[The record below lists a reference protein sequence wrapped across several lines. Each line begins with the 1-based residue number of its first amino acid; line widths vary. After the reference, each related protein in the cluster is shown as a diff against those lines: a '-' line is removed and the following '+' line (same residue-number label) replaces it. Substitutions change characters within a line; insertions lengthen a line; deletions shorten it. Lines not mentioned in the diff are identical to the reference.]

1 MSEAV
6 PASLFQA
13 HLEHVCRRAGAAL
26 DRAGFDSLL
35 IPSGL
40 PPLQFSDDQPYPFKA
55 SPQFRLWV
63 PEAWPGCFVA
73 FEPGRKPQLFFH
85 QPVDYWYQ
93 PPPLPEAAWIGQ
105 FDVHIVQSPAD
116 VRGLLPGGRRRAVL
130 GPAHPDWDGLGE
142 PNPAGL
148 TAELD
153 YERAAKTP
161 YEIDCLARA
170 NRLGAGAHRAAERA
184 FRSGASE
191 FEIQLEFCSAA
202 GAREEELPYHS
213 IIAFGTNAAV
223 LHYQNLGRGRP
234 AAAASFLIDAGVA
247 VAGYSSDITR
257 TYAAVPGDFAELVT
271 ALDVT
276 QQALA
281 ALVVPGRDYADIHLE
296 AHREIAELLVKF
308 ELVQVAPEV
317 AVASGLTSVFFPH
330 GIGHL
335 LGLQVHDVGGL
346 MADAAGHQRPRP
358 AGHPYLRLTRDLAAG
373 FVVTIEPGLYF
384 IGPLLE
390 AAAAGDLGKFI
401 NWPRV
406 DALRPFGGVRIE
418 DNVVALPAGPR
429 NLTREAFAAL
439 EAGADPGML
448 QKEGSDPRGSDP

>member
-6 PASLFQA
+6 PAGLFQA
-13 HLEHVCRRAGAAL
+13 HLEHVYRRTGAAL
-26 DRAGFDSLL
+26 DRAGFDALL

-55 SPQFRLWV
+55 NPQFRLWV

-73 FEPGRKPQLFFH
+73 FEPGHKPQLFFH

-93 PPPLPEAAWIGQ
+93 PPPVPEAAWIGQ

-116 VRGLLPGGRRRAVL
+116 VRGLLPAGRRRAVL
-130 GPAHPDWDGLGE
+130 GPAHPDWDGLGD

-148 TAELD
+148 TGELD
-153 YERAAKTP
+153 YQRAAKTP
-161 YEIDCLARA
+161 YEIECLARA
-170 NRLGAGAHRAAERA
+170 NRLGARAHRAAERA

-202 GAREEELPYHS
+202 GAREEELPYNS

-257 TYAAVPGDFAELVT
+257 SYAAAPGEFADLVA

-281 ALVVPGRDYADIHLE
+281 TLVVPGRDYADIHLE
-296 AHREIAELLVKF
+296 AYRRIAELLVQF
-308 ELVQVAPEV
+308 ELVKVTTEA
-317 AVASGLTSVFFPH
+317 AVETGLTSVFFPH

-346 MADAAGHQRPRP
+346 MADATGRQRPRP
-358 AGHPYLRLTRDLAAG
+358 TGHPYLRLTRDLAPG
-373 FVVTIEPGLYF
+373 FVVTVEPGLYF
-384 IGPLLE
+384 IEPLLE
-390 AAAAGDLGKFI
+390 AAAAGDLGKLI

-439 EAGADPGML
+439 E
-448 QKEGSDPRGSDP
+448 EGSDP

>member
-6 PASLFQA
+6 PADLFQA
-13 HLEHVCRRAGAAL
+13 HLEQLCRRTGAAL
-26 DRAGFDSLL
+26 DKAGFDALL

-55 SPQFRLWV
+55 NPQFRLWV

-93 PPPLPEAAWIGQ
+93 PPPVPAAAWTSQ
-105 FDVHIVQSPAD
+105 FDLHVVRNPID
-116 VRGLLPGGRRRAVL
+116 VRGLLATGRRRAVL
-130 GPAHPDWDGLGE
+130 GPAHPDWDSLGE

-161 YEIDCLARA
+161 YEIECLARA
-170 NRLGAGAHRAAERA
+170 NRLGARAHRAAERA
-184 FRSGASE
+184 FRAGASE
-191 FEIQLEFCSAA
+191 FEIQLEFCNAA
-202 GAREEELPYHS
+202 GAREEQLPYNS
-213 IIAFGTNAAV
+213 IIAFGANAAI
-223 LHYQNLGRGRP
+223 LHYQNLGRARP

-247 VAGYSSDITR
+247 FAGYGSDITR
-257 TYAAVPGDFAELVT
+257 THAAAPGGFAELVA
-271 ALDVT
+271 ALDVA

-281 ALVVPGRDYADIHLE
+281 ALVVPGRDYADLHLE
-296 AHREIAELLVKF
+296 AHREIAALLVRF
-308 ELVQVAPEV
+308 ELVKVSPEA
-317 AVASGLTSVFFPH
+317 AVETGLTSVFFPH

-346 MADAAGHQRPRP
+346 MADAAGRQRPRP
-358 AGHPYLRLTRDLAAG
+358 AGHPYLRLTRDLAPG

-384 IGPLLE
+384 IEPLL
-390 AAAAGDLGKFI
+390 AAAATGDLRKLI
-401 NWPRV
+401 DWQRV

-439 EAGADPGML
+439 EEGAAP
-448 QKEGSDPRGSDP
+448 